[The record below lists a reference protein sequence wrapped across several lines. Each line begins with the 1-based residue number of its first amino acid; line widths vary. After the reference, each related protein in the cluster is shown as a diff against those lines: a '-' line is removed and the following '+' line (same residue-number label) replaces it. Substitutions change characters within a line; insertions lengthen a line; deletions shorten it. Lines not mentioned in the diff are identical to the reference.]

1 MDALLELHETDD
13 IKTTENPT
21 KAQIREVRKICPS
34 ELMLDFPTEDT
45 ATKMAPLLM
54 EFIEKE
60 NKITVVVHQRGSMLH
75 IFFPTP
81 TNRDIQVVRRVCGQI
96 KGSGEMFIPY
106 NLGMSNGVLDKWK
119 EFVESK
125 QTAIA

>member
-60 NKITVVVHQRGSMLH
+60 NKITVVVHQKGSMLH